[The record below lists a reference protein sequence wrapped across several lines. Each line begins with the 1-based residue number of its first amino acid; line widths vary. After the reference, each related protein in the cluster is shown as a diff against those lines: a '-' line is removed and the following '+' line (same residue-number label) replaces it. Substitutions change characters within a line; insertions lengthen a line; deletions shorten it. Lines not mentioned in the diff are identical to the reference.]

1 MVTNMSNAVMR
12 SAKEVVTQGPKGIV
26 NRVQASVDP
35 LGWAPATLGTLR
47 RAATNPGGVASAG
60 IRAATGAAVLP
71 LATLMRAVDLP
82 GPTPVD
88 CSKDPRFRDQ
98 AWQENPYYFAVH
110 QSYALLARCIEDLLA
125 AGRSGGIDDQKVAL
139 LAQLIIE
146 ALSPTN
152 FLVTNPDAA
161 VAAFRSGGKSL
172 VKGAALAIEDIGKR
186 KGLPL
191 KSDPTAFELGKN
203 MAATPGSVVFS
214 NDLIEVIQY
223 TPQTE
228 TVHERPILCSPPWIN
243 KYYVM
248 DLSPNR
254 SLVEWA
260 VKHNRTVFMISYRN
274 PDDSMR
280 NVTFDD
286 YLEKG
291 VLRALDVVTD
301 ITGQD
306 VVDVVG
312 LCLGGAIASM
322 AVANLAARG
331 ENRIGSLTL
340 LNTMLDYTNPGE
352 LAGFVD
358 PATLKRIALR
368 MEQSGFLESSEMALT
383 FDLLRSR
390 DLIFRYIP
398 QRWLL
403 GEKSKPFDI
412 LTWNDDSTRMPAAMH
427 AAYLRSIYGENQLA
441 KGDFTLGGE
450 RLNLGEV
457 NCDTYVVGAI
467 NDHIVPWQ
475 SSYASTHLLG
485 GKVRYVLSS
494 GGHIAGVVNPPS
506 PKSWYEASELPVSY
520 PDSADQWRASTE
532 RHSGSW
538 WEDWAKWSSARAGE
552 LVAPPAMGSA
562 TYPVGEPA
570 PGHYVYS

>member
-1 MVTNMSNAVMR
+1 MATKKPAAVMR
-12 SAKEVVTQGPKGIV
+12 STKGVDTHRPKGIV
-26 NRVQASVDP
+26 ERVQASVDP

-47 RAATNPGGVASAG
+47 RAATNPAGLASAG
-60 IRAATGAAVLP
+60 VRAATGAAVLP
-71 LATLMRAVDLP
+71 LATLLRAVDLP
-82 GPTPVD
+82 GPTPID
-88 CSKDPRFRDQ
+88 CSKDARFKDQ
-98 AWQENPYYFAVH
+98 AWQENPYFFAVH
-110 QSYALLARCIEDLLA
+110 QSYALLARLLDDVLA
-125 AGRSGGIDDQKVAL
+125 AGRSGGIDDAKVAL
-139 LAQLIIE
+139 LARLIVD

-152 FLVTNPDAA
+152 FLATNPEAL
-161 VAAFRSGGKSL
+161 VAAFRTGGKSL
-172 VKGAALAIEDIGKR
+172 AKGAALALDDIGHR
-186 KGLPL
+186 NGLPQ
-191 KSDPTAFELGKN
+191 KSDPAAFELGKN
-203 MAATPGSVVFS
+203 MAATPGSVVYR

-223 TPQTE
+223 APQTE

-248 DLSPNR
+248 DLAPNR

-260 VKHNRTVFMISYRN
+260 VQHNRTVFMISYRN
-274 PDDSMR
+274 PDETMR
-280 NVTFDD
+280 TVTFDE
-286 YLEKG
+286 YLDKG
-291 VLRALDVVTD
+291 ILRALDVVTD

-331 ENRIGSLTL
+331 EDRVGSLTL

-358 PATLKRIALR
+358 PPTLERIALR
-368 MEQSGFLESSEMALT
+368 MEQSGFLESTEMALT

-403 GEKSKPFDI
+403 GEKAKPFDI
-412 LTWNDDSTRMPAAMH
+412 LAWNDDSTRMPAAMH

-441 KGDFTLGGE
+441 KGDFSLGGE
-450 RLNLGEV
+450 RLDLGEV
-457 NCDTYVVGAI
+457 HADTYVVGAI
-467 NDHIVPWQ
+467 NDHIVPWK

-506 PKSWYEASELPVSY
+506 PKAWYEATELPVSY
-520 PDSADQWRASTE
+520 PDSADQWRSATD
-532 RHSGSW
+532 RHAGSW
-538 WEDWAKWSSARAGE
+538 WDDWTNWSSSRAGE
-552 LVAPPAMGSA
+552 LVEPPPMGSD
-562 TYPVGEPA
+562 TYRAGDPA
-570 PGHYVYS
+570 PGSYVHS